1 MNTTENNKLI
11 AEFMGMQL
19 GHPDKNKTRWKNDWF
34 EKLIVDGNEFE
45 SGARHTHLQFHSSWS
60 WLMPVVQKIK
70 DTPTYGS
77 TDGIDFV
84 LTCDLTKE
92 KLLNISL
99 YSDINEVY
107 NAVVEFIKYYNEE
120 KN

>member
-11 AEFMGMQL
+11 AEFMGCTEDFDL
-19 GHPDKNKTRWKNDWF
+19 ITHTSDKWWSDPKTHKY
-34 EKLIVDGNEFE
+34 
-45 SGARHTHLQFHSSWS
+45 HTEWD

-70 DTPTYGS
+70 NTPTYGS
-77 TDGIDFV
+77 TDGVDFV

-92 KLLNISL
+92 NL
-99 YSDINEVY
+99 YES
-107 NAVVEFIKYYNEE
+107 VVEFIKYYNEE